1 MLTQKDLE
9 EKLRLLPTKE
19 EFFSHTQHP
28 LNIVYRHQ
36 NQQDYQNCHTNGIYP
51 TFQRWL
57 WSATKDNFI
66 NNKN

>member
-9 EKLRLLPTKE
+9 EKLRLLPTKD

-36 NQQDYQNCHTNGIYP
+36 N
-51 TFQRWL
+51 
-57 WSATKDNFI
+57 
-66 NNKN
+66 